1 MRLDPDARFQ
11 LDKPLDRD
19 VDLYIGAVCLGK
31 FAAGERNVPLSRLAM
46 HFNHLADHKLTAKTD
61 GGETVFHIDT
71 RDFEKAYRTG
81 DLLTAMQ
88 TALGGGKWR
97 IYEIGIKDGSIYADV
112 GFVFPLSIRTPVT
125 VDLLCNGMSGV
136 LLESEYD
143 THFGR
148 THWFMPPENVVR
160 HKYRF
165 PFSQV
170 EGWAQFH
177 LRALNGKSSDAA
189 HYRDQWNFTNRDMLA
204 ELPDDTRIQRV
215 ASAQANRASFLN
227 GGKAAYE
234 VIQALFHRYGSAA
247 SKPEIKVLDWGVGCG
262 RVARHFETDS
272 AVQMTG
278 IDIDKDNVGWCS
290 ENLTGEYLH
299 VETAPPTPM
308 PNGIFDLV
316 YACSV
321 LSHLK
326 EESIDQWLAEVS
338 RLLRPDG
345 LALLSFHGTSNA
357 VSYLSRRPEE
367 LRALMGGE
375 LFDADRNN
383 ELQGFISDED
393 YYRQVFSSDSWWHQK
408 FSEFF
413 EVLAI
418 EPAVLS
424 GFQHV
429 AVLRLKP

>member
-1 MRLDPDARFQ
+1 MRLDPNAQFR
-11 LDKPLDRD
+11 LDQPIDQD
-19 VDLYIGAVCLGK
+19 VDLYVDSDCLGK
-31 FAAGERNVPLSRLAM
+31 LAAGVRDVPLDQLAL
-46 HFNHLADHKLTAKTD
+46 HFDQLAEHKLAAKSVD
-61 GGETVFHIDT
+61 GEKVFHIDT
-71 RDFEKAYRTG
+71 HDFEEAYQTG
-81 DLLTAMQ
+81 DLLSAMQ
-88 TALGGGKWR
+88 TALGAGKWR

-112 GFVFPLSIRTPVT
+112 GFVFPLSIRTPVR
-125 VDLLCNGMSGV
+125 VDLLCNGASGV
-136 LLESEYD
+136 LLETDYD

-148 THWFMPPENVVR
+148 THWFMPPQNVVC

-177 LRALNGKSSDAA
+177 LRALNGNMSDAA

-204 ELPDDTRIQRV
+204 QLPDDTRIRRV

-234 VIQALFHRYGSAA
+234 VIQKLFQRYGCGA
-247 SKPEIKVLDWGVGCG
+247 STSEVHVLDWGVGCG
-262 RVARHFETDS
+262 RVARHFERDRTFRL
-272 AVQMTG
+272 TG
-278 IDIDKDNVGWCS
+278 IDIDKDNVDWCS
-290 ENLTGEYLH
+290 DNLAGDYLH
-299 VETAPPTPM
+299 VETSPPTPL
-308 PNGIFDLV
+308 PNATFDLV

-326 EESIDQWLAEVS
+326 EESIDLWLAEIA
-338 RLLRPDG
+338 RLLRPES

-357 VSYLSRRPEE
+357 VSYLSRRPNE
-367 LRALMGGE
+367 LRAVLSGE
-375 LFDADRNN
+375 LFDADQNH
-383 ELQGFISDED
+383 ELQGFISDDD
-393 YYRQVFSSDSWWHQK
+393 YYRQVFSSDSWWHRK

-413 EVLAI
+413 EVMEI

-429 AVLRLKP
+429 AVLRPR